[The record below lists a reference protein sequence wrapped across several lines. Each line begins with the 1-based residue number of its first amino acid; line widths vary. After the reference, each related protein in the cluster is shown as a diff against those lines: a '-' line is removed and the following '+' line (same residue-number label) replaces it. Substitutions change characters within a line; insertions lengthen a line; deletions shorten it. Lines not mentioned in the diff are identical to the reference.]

1 MYGCRDVSGCAAD
14 GFCAR
19 LASMPPLDLDQLRF
33 PRDSTI
39 LIYGHSYLREVSDNM
54 LHAHPDE
61 IEAVSDIEYVGVPA
75 ALESGACGDFKHAEH
90 IVFKKRPRLSH
101 TANEACLQNRKK
113 DKTGSLGYNPTKFS
127 ELKIHQSIV
136 EVRYAARNTTVLHV
150 INNGTLQNP
159 FCLDVLDR
167 FLTKYGHI
175 DVAVFMKPHGGAFN
189 TYTRLK
195 AAGKDVGDWKPVDLS
210 TMTSEGA
217 QVPIA
222 DLAKILG
229 GHADHLVYVEPWN
242 MPSGTSNSKDPAKA
256 DRESKMQVEN
266 DATASAITDMVG
278 PIFNLNDYVWARLG
292 AETPYRGGMCVSGM
306 GHSQCGNTSGHQC
319 QPGALTVAAVALNRR
334 VHTLMGRQ
342 WPEPILLQQSNP
354 VPSRVSQNLIPEKG
368 VHHHHPH

>member
-1 MYGCRDVSGCAAD
+1 MSECQQLWRAAR
-14 GFCAR
+14 AVI
-19 LASMPPLDLDQLRF
+19 S
-33 PRDSTI
+33 STQST
-39 LIYGHSYLREVSDNM
+39 LYLKRGHV
-54 LHAHPDE
+54 
-61 IEAVSDIEYVGVPA
+61 
-75 ALESGACGDFKHAEH
+75 CH
-90 IVFKKRPRLSH
+90 IH

-354 VPSRVSQNLIPEKG
+354 VRHARMALDASARLHSFVRGGLIVVCVILTWIIKLFAARAPTTAGSARDVVIG
-368 VHHHHPH
+368 VIGCDDA